1 MSSVQ
6 RGDRGAARSPGAGF
20 QMSHVCWELNHMCVG
35 FSERLASTQ
44 LSHLS
49 SPIATTFTD
58 ELAPVFMWH
67 ILLNITRAFYVDTD
81 LNSIDY
87 NFKSQIP
94 PLHFHKDSQQPI
106 N

>member
-1 MSSVQ
+1 MSSVH

-20 QMSHVCWELNHMCVG
+20 QMSRVLGTVG

-94 PLHFHKDSQQPI
+94 PLHFHKDS
-106 N
+106 